1 MLIKDVLIG
10 VGIAWLSLT
19 PQGKKMRDTAIKK
32 ITETYLLPKEEE
44 EKEVKKDDAR
54 TS

>member
-1 MLIKDVLIG
+1 
-10 VGIAWLSLT
+10 
-19 PQGKKMRDTAIKK
+19 MRDTAIKK
-32 ITETYLLPKEEE
+32 ITEKYLLPKEEE

>member
-1 MLIKDVLIG
+1 MIIKDVLIG

-19 PQGKKMRDTAIKK
+19 PEGRKMRNTAIKK
-32 ITETYLLPKEEE
+32 ITDTYLLPKEE